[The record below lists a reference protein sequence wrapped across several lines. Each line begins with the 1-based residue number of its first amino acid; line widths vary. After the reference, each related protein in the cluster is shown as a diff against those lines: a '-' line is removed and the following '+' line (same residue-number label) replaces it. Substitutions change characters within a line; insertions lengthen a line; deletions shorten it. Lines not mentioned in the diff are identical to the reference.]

1 MTFNQN
7 NINEVVQ
14 EFREE
19 EFLSARMTREEPNG
33 EQI

>member
-14 EFREE
+14 EFRGEE
-19 EFLSARMTREEPNG
+19 LLSARMTKEEPNG
-33 EQI
+33 E